1 MPSRNAFS
9 GIVILLS
16 LVSVVSICLN
26 IFQYHHDKK
35 EAVVAEIT
43 PPAVSRTLTEAY
55 VDPDRKPSPEGTTAA
70 HKGTPPSELEN
81 LGYQL
86 DAAEEELDMALKDLA
101 NNRGFDIQ
109 DVIAME
115 KEIKENPT
123 LMNMR
128 RRDGEHFLNQ
138 THGALFERL
147 GLPDEKLHALKAL
160 LVDFQ
165 MQKNDMSI
173 RLDDQYLPKE
183 KKKEIW
189 QQLEDQRNE
198 FERQAK
204 DLLGAE
210 NYEAYVAYD
219 ESLSERFIVDGPVN
233 SLSADLGLSDEKE
246 RELIDAMYEA
256 RKKVDTEYNTDSSD
270 GPSGSVSQDSEKLK
284 DRMIERFDGY
294 IESAK
299 RVLSESQAEEFE
311 TRMNEQKE
319 MIKMNRVTFIVDGR
333 DNGPQ

>member
-1 MPSRNAFS
+1 MNTRRLITKVSYGLVAALVVVLI
-9 GIVILLS
+9 GLLVYQQRQIRQMS
-16 LVSVVSICLN
+16 QNQRQAPAAAAISESNNL
-26 IFQYHHDKK
+26 
-35 EAVVAEIT
+35 AENNT
-43 PPAVSRTLTEAY
+43 Q
-55 VDPDRKPSPEGTTAA
+55 PSPVAGRGRGQLLA
-70 HKGTPPSELEN
+70 KVDELR
-81 LGYQL
+81 YQL
-86 DAAEEELDMALKDLA
+86 EASEEELDMALKDLA

-147 GLPDEKLHALKAL
+147 GLPDEKLHALKTL

-256 RKKVDTEYNTDSSD
+256 RKKVDTEYNTDSSE
-270 GPSGSVSQDSEKLK
+270 GTSGSVSQDSEKLK